1 MFHISKFLW
10 LLLILFVGF
19 VIYRLVS
26 VEWEEETVIETFS
39 PEGMEVQ
46 LRSREKGADGNW
58 QVVNQT
64 QRWNPAK
71 TAIIVVDMWNEHWCE
86 SATQRVG
93 ELAPRMNEVLTVVR
107 SKGVT
112 IVHAPSGTMSYYES
126 YPQRRK
132 AKELPYH
139 TAPEGFPIND
149 WCYLDPEAENPLPID
164 DSDGGCDKPCANGE
178 PCVERTAWT
187 KQIDVLEIHRDDYI
201 TDQGQEVF
209 NLLAEKEITNIVIMG
224 VHTNMCILGR
234 PFAIRQLAN
243 LNKNVVLMRDM
254 TDSMYNPEQYPQVS
268 HFEGTDLVV
277 EHVEKFWAP
286 TMLSSDITGKA
297 KFVFAED
304 GRQ

>member
-1 MFHISKFLW
+1 MIHISKFLW
-10 LLLILFVGF
+10 LLIILFVGF

-26 VEWEEETVIETFS
+26 VEWEEETVIETYAT
-39 PEGMEVQ
+39 EGMEVQ
-46 LRSREKGADGNW
+46 LRSREMGEDSTW
-58 QVVNQT
+58 VVVNQK
-64 QRWNPAK
+64 QQWNPAR
-71 TAIIVVDMWNEHWCE
+71 TAFIVVDMWNEHWCE

-93 ELAPRMNEVLTVVR
+93 ELAPRMNEVLTAAR
-107 SKGVT
+107 NQGIT

-126 YPQRRK
+126 YPQRQK
-132 AKELPYH
+132 AKQLPYH
-139 TAPEGFPIND
+139 RAPEGFPIND

-164 DSDGGCDKPCANGE
+164 DSDGGCDKPCADGK

-187 KQIDVLEIHRDDYI
+187 KQIDVLEIHGDDYI

-209 NLLAEKEITNIVIMG
+209 NLLTEKGIDNIVIMG
-224 VHTNMCILGR
+224 VHTNMCVLGR

-243 LNKNVVLMRDM
+243 LGKNVVLMRDM
-254 TDSMYNPEQYPQVS
+254 TDSMYNPAQYPQVS

-297 KFVFAED
+297 RFVFAED
-304 GRQ
+304 SRN